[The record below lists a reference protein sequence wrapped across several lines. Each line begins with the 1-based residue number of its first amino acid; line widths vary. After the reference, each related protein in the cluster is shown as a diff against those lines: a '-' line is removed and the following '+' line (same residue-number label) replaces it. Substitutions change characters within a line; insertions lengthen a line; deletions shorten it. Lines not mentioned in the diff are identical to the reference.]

1 MMRVRMA
8 LAFGLLAT
16 MAVAGCAAPDT
27 GDEVATAGGAPTPS
41 SSAEAKPDRDA
52 PLKFSQCMREQGLT
66 WFPDPNPGGQMSI
79 KIPKGADKAK
89 VDAAMEACKQWSPD
103 AGRPE
108 KADPEMLEQARKLS
122 QCMRDNGVT
131 KFPDPDPNGN
141 MHIDG
146 DKVGMGPGDP
156 AFDKADKACSGL
168 RPSGATQGRTVG

>member
-1 MMRVRMA
+1 MRVRMA
-8 LAFGLLAT
+8 LALGLLAT
-16 MAVAGCAAPDT
+16 MAVTGCAAPDT

-41 SSAEAKPDRDA
+41 SSAAAKTDQDA

-66 WFPDPNPGGQMSI
+66 WFPDPNPGGQMTI
-79 KIPKGADKAK
+79 KIPKGTDKAK
-89 VDAAMEACKQWSPD
+89 VDAATEACKQWAPD

-131 KFPDPDPNGN
+131 NFPDPDPNGN

-146 DKVGMGPGDP
+146 AKVGMGPGDP
-156 AFDKADKACSGL
+156 TFDKADKACSGL
-168 RPSGATQGRTVG
+168 RPSGATERREVG